1 MSARTR
7 VGFWLI
13 AAWLGASASVAL
25 AQGGATE
32 VVPAP
37 GPLTTCLTSASKQ
50 PVYPEAAAGTVVR
63 VLMQFDSATEPP
75 RVDVKFNNGG
85 AASEKAVLDHV
96 GTYRLP
102 CLKPGSSAMANQE
115 FQFVSAAPASKVLE
129 APLRDDTP
137 DTRVSKECLR
147 GIRDAPKPDFPERRL
162 IGSTQDLVQSGIV
175 LTRMTFSRPD
185 GPPAVE
191 ILYDGGDRRLAAAVE
206 SAIEAY
212 RLPCA
217 KVGDKPIVATQN
229 FQFVYDGEDL
239 ARLKPKLSLV
249 QLLTLV
255 KDMNTQKV
263 RFDLTTM
270 GCPFEVDVTA
280 YRPYTTNRVAE
291 VGPRD
296 PNRREFIEWLRAV
309 TFEFPPAV
317 KPTAIGSSSRVT
329 VPCALLDFS

>member
-1 MSARTR
+1 MSARAR
-7 VGFWLI
+7 VGCWLFV
-13 AAWLGASASVAL
+13 ALLGASAATTR
-25 AQGGATE
+25 AQDGATQ
-32 VVPAP
+32 VVPAS
-37 GPLTTCLTSASKQ
+37 GPLSTCLTSTSKQ
-50 PVYPEAAAGTVVR
+50 PVYPEAAAGAIVR

-85 AASEKAVLDHV
+85 APSEKAVLDHV

-102 CLKPGSSAMANQE
+102 CLKPGSSATANQE
-115 FQFVSAAPASKVLE
+115 FQFVRTAPAAKIIE

-147 GIRDAPKPDFPERRL
+147 GVTEAPKPDFPDRGGMLR
-162 IGSTQDLVQSGIV
+162 DMVQAGVV
-175 LTRMTFSRPD
+175 LTRLTFSRPD
-185 GPPAVE
+185 APPAVE
-191 ILYDGGDRRLAAAVE
+191 ILYDGGDRRLSAAVE
-206 SAIEAY
+206 SAVAAY
-212 RLPCA
+212 RLACVN
-217 KVGDKPIVATQN
+217 VGDKPIVAMQN
-229 FQFVYDGEDL
+229 YFFNFDDEEP

-270 GCPFEVDVTA
+270 GCPFEIDVTA
-280 YRPYTTNRVAE
+280 YKPYTTNRVAE

-296 PNRREFIEWLRAV
+296 PNRREFLEWLRAV
-309 TFEFPPAV
+309 TFEFPSAV
-317 KPTAIGSSSRVT
+317 KRTAIGSSSRVT

>member
-1 MSARTR
+1 M
-7 VGFWLI
+7 VGSRMF
-13 AAWLGASASVAL
+13 AAWLAASASVAW

-32 VVPAP
+32 IVPAQ
-37 GPLTTCLTSASKQ
+37 GPLTTCLTSTSKQ
-50 PVYPEAAAGTVVR
+50 PVYPEAAAGAIVR

-85 AASEKAVLDHV
+85 APSEKAVLDHV

-102 CLKPGSSAMANQE
+102 CLKPGGSATAKQE
-115 FQFVSAAPASKVLE
+115 FQFVSPAPAAKIIE

-147 GIRDAPKPDFPERRL
+147 GVTEAPKPDFPDRGGMLRDMVRP
-162 IGSTQDLVQSGIV
+162 GVV
-175 LTRMTFSRPD
+175 LTRLTFSRPD
-185 GPPAVE
+185 APPAVE

-206 SAIEAY
+206 SVVGAY
-212 RLPCA
+212 RLACA
-217 KVGDKPIVATQN
+217 NVGEKPIVAMQN
-229 FQFVYDGEDL
+229 YFFKYGDGEP

-255 KDMNTQKV
+255 KDMNAHKV

-280 YRPYTTNRVAE
+280 YKPYTENGIAE

-296 PNRREFIEWLRAV
+296 PNRREFLEWLRAV
-309 TFEFPPAV
+309 TFEFPPAA
-317 KPTAIGSSSRVT
+317 KPTAIGSTSRIA
-329 VPCALLDFS
+329 VPCALLDFT

>member
-1 MSARTR
+1 M
-7 VGFWLI
+7 F
-13 AAWLGASASVAL
+13 AACFAASASVAW
-25 AQGGATE
+25 AQGAATE
-32 VVPAP
+32 LVPAQ
-37 GPLTTCLTSASKQ
+37 GPLTTCLASTSKQ
-50 PVYPEAAAGTVVR
+50 PVYPDVAAGAVVR
-63 VLMQFDSATEPP
+63 VVMRFDSANEPP

-85 AASEKAVLDHV
+85 ALSEKAVLEHV

-102 CLKPGSSAMANQE
+102 CLKPGSSATASQE
-115 FQFVSAAPASKVLE
+115 FQFVSPAPATKIIE

-147 GIRDAPKPDFPERRL
+147 GVLEAPKPDFPQRRL
-162 IGSTQDLVQSGIV
+162 IADTRDMVEPGIV

-185 GPPAVE
+185 APPAVE
-191 ILYDGGDRRLAAAVE
+191 ILYDGGDRRLASAVE

-217 KVGDKPIVATQN
+217 KVGEKPIVAAQK
-229 FQFVYDGEDL
+229 FLFAYEGYAPAQ
-239 ARLKPKLSLV
+239 LKPKLALV

-255 KDMNTQKV
+255 KDMNSHKV

-280 YRPYTTNRVAE
+280 YTPYMPNGVGE

-296 PNRREFIEWLRAV
+296 PNRREFLEWLRAV
-309 TFEFPPAV
+309 TFEFPPAA
-317 KPTAIGSSSRVT
+317 KRTAIGSSSRIT
-329 VPCALLDFS
+329 VPCAVLDFS